1 MKQEQA
7 DGSTCSAR
15 YVGKNHRYTTRH
27 KHKNKPEIIFF
38 DPLYNNC
45 KKIYLN
51 ILMNIKLK
59 LSKLKVK
66 SLECTKHYMRK
77 IIMYENLNNCVC

>member
-1 MKQEQA
+1 MALLALQGMLERTTDIQPGINIKISQK
-7 DGSTCSAR
+7 SYFLIHCIII
-15 YVGKNHRYTTRH
+15 VKKN
-27 KHKNKPEIIFF
+27 
-38 DPLYNNC
+38 
-45 KKIYLN
+45 LN
-51 ILMNIKLK
+51 ILMNVKLK